1 MRKIR
6 MNVGGR
12 VQGVGFRITT
22 KMLADQLG
30 VYGSARNE
38 DDGSVTIEAMGEDE
52 VIELFIQKV
61 KESPTPVGRVSK
73 FDLEEDASITERD
86 SFVTN

>member
-1 MRKIR
+1 MRKVR
-6 MNVGGR
+6 MNVNGR

-52 VIELFIQKV
+52 VIELFIQKI
-61 KESPTPVGRVSK
+61 KESPTPAGRVSN